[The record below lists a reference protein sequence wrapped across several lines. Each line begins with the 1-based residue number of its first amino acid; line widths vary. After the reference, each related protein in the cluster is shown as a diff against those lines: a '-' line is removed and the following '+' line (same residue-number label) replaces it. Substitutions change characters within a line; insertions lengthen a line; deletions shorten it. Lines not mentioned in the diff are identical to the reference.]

1 MNDVTPKLSAR
12 RPAICVFCGSSF
24 GKDPIYRKTAERM
37 GVLIAAHGM
46 DLVFGGGGVGLMG
59 VVARAA
65 AEGGAHVLGVIP
77 NFLRHL
83 EPPLKVSSELEI
95 TETMFE
101 RKARMF
107 AASDGFVVLPGGLG
121 TLDEVSE
128 AVTYAQLHLHQKPIV
143 LVNVKRFFDP
153 LVVYVDHIVAEGFAD
168 PSIKKLIWVVDSP
181 DQAIKH
187 LVPGPLAVPVP
198 T

>member
-1 MNDVTPKLSAR
+1 
-12 RPAICVFCGSSF
+12 
-24 GKDPIYRKTAERM
+24 
-37 GVLIAAHGM
+37 
-46 DLVFGGGGVGLMG
+46 
-59 VVARAA
+59 
-65 AEGGAHVLGVIP
+65 
-77 NFLRHL
+77 
-83 EPPLKVSSELEI
+83 
-95 TETMFE
+95 MFE

-107 AASDGFVVLPGGLG
+107 AACDGFAVLPGGLG

-153 LVVYVDHIVAEGFAD
+153 LIVYVDHIVAEGFAD
-168 PSIKKLIWVVDSP
+168 PGIKKLIWVVDSP
-181 DQAIKH
+181 DQAIRH